1 MLEVEMLGIAR
12 RFGDVVANDH
22 VDFAVEKGEIRALVG
37 ENGAGKTT
45 LMRILFGLLRPDGGE
60 VRLRGEVVD
69 FHSPRDAI
77 ARRIGMVHQHF
88 MLFDDLTVT
97 ENVVYGQEP
106 RRWGFVDRERAQR
119 EVDELARCHGLR
131 VDPRARVGAL
141 SVGERQRVEILK
153 TLYRGAELLILDE
166 PTAVLTPQERDELF
180 HILRQVS
187 AQGKTIVF
195 ITHKLREVFD
205 VSHTAT
211 VMRRGRV
218 TGNVKTSESSPQ
230 ELARLMVGR
239 EVLMHVDRSAVEIG
253 PPVLVVNDISV
264 AGERGRLLLDHV
276 SFKVRAGEIVGV
288 AGVAGNGQTELV
300 DVLVG
305 LRAADSGH
313 ILIDGQDMTH
323 RDIMERRRCGLA
335 YIPEDRYRR
344 GLAMQA
350 SVAENLAL
358 GFHRRPPIARFGL
371 LHPREMRRWAIRLA
385 REYDIRLSDPA
396 EAAGNL
402 SGGNLQKVVL
412 ARELSHAAKVILADQ
427 PTRGVDVAATEF
439 IHRHLVERRNSGD
452 GILLVSADLNE
463 VMSLSDRILVMCNGR
478 IVASVSSD
486 DADEQELGL
495 LMAGAFGRDPGAD
508 HPEPGFDERLSP

>member
-1 MLEVEMLGIAR
+1 
-12 RFGDVVANDH
+12 
-22 VDFAVEKGEIRALVG
+22 
-37 ENGAGKTT
+37 
-45 LMRILFGLLRPDGGE
+45 
-60 VRLRGEVVD
+60 
-69 FHSPRDAI
+69 
-77 ARRIGMVHQHF
+77 
-88 MLFDDLTVT
+88 
-97 ENVVYGQEP
+97 
-106 RRWGFVDRERAQR
+106 
-119 EVDELARCHGLR
+119 
-131 VDPRARVGAL
+131 
-141 SVGERQRVEILK
+141 
-153 TLYRGAELLILDE
+153 
-166 PTAVLTPQERDELF
+166 
-180 HILRQVS
+180 
-187 AQGKTIVF
+187 
-195 ITHKLREVFD
+195 
-205 VSHTAT
+205 
-211 VMRRGRV
+211 
-218 TGNVKTSESSPQ
+218 
-230 ELARLMVGR
+230 
-239 EVLMHVDRSAVEIG
+239 
-253 PPVLVVNDISV
+253 
-264 AGERGRLLLDHV
+264 
-276 SFKVRAGEIVGV
+276 
-288 AGVAGNGQTELV
+288 
-300 DVLVG
+300 
-305 LRAADSGH
+305 
-313 ILIDGQDMTH
+313 
-323 RDIMERRRCGLA
+323 
-335 YIPEDRYRR
+335 
-344 GLAMQA
+344 MQA